1 MMDILMIAQD
11 AEVPKAGVDFFNI
24 LVFKGGNIGYLLWAM
39 SFVVISLSIWFFMQI
54 RRVNIIPEMV
64 RAQIAELF
72 EAKQYR
78 EAIDLTEGQPD
89 FLSYIVH
96 AALTDASHGYP
107 AMERAMEEAAD
118 EQTARLVRSIEILSL
133 FASIGPMLGLLGT
146 VWGMIGAFF
155 TLASAQG
162 SPDPK
167 ALAPQIGVALVTTL
181 LGLVVAIP
189 AMSSYSMLKKNIDA
203 FTSEGVM
210 SAQELIQNFR
220 PAKR

>member
-1 MMDILMIAQD
+1 MMDVLMIAQD
-11 AEVPKAGVDFFNI
+11 EAAKAGVDYFNI
-24 LVFKGGNIGYLLWAM
+24 LVNGGGAIGYLLWAM
-39 SFVVISLSIWFFMQI
+39 NFVVISLSIWYFMQI
-54 RRVNIIPEMV
+54 RRVNIIPEMI

-118 EQTARLVRSIEILSL
+118 EQTARLVRSIEVLSL

-155 TLASAQG
+155 KLAQAKG
-162 SPDPK
+162 SPDPA
-167 ALAPQIGVALVTTL
+167 ALAPEIGVALVTTM
-181 LGLVVAIP
+181 LGLIVAIP
-189 AMSSYSMLKKNIDA
+189 AMSAYSLLKKNIDA